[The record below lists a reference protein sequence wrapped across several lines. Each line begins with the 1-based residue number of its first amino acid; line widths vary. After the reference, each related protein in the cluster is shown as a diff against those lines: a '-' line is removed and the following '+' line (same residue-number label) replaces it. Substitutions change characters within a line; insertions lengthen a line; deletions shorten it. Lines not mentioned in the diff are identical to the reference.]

1 MEQFKE
7 YLLDTS
13 LHHSTVSTHIR
24 NLGKYTNDLHDTE
37 KAIISHVKDTYD
49 KGSPRKGILIS
60 ILKYRGFYELPV
72 TLLREYLQVA
82 HAEALALQS
91 IRTKELDYPLM
102 DDMLTLL
109 ENYYK
114 EKKYKEYCTLY
125 LLLNYQTRNK
135 DLVVRVTNDKKTMN
149 KEDNYIYLR
158 KNDCIY
164 IRQDYKTASTYG
176 VKKETIKNKKFNHAI
191 SSLTEL
197 LSGCNLT
204 YEVKKITGGF
214 TESTMMKLSVMNN
227 NNLNALMQISHNR
240 GTNINTMYA
249 SYNNT

>member
-1 MEQFKE
+1 MEEFKK
-7 YLLDTS
+7 YLLATT
-13 LHHSTVSTHIR
+13 LHECTICTHLR
-24 NLGKYTNDLHDTE
+24 NLGKYTEDLHDTE
-37 KAIISHVKDTYD
+37 KAIIAHVKKTYD
-49 KGSPRKGILIS
+49 EGSPRKCMLIS

-72 TLLREYLQVA
+72 TLLRASLQTA
-82 HAEALALQS
+82 HTEALALQS

-102 DDMLTLL
+102 EDMMTLL
-109 ENYYK
+109 ETYYK
-114 EKKYKEYCTLY
+114 DKKYKEYCTLY

-135 DLVVRVTNDKKTMN
+135 DLVARVIHDKKTMN
-149 KEDNYIYLR
+149 REDNYIYLR

-164 IRQDYKTASTYG
+164 IRQNYKTASTYG
-176 VKKETIKNKKFNHAI
+176 IKKEVIKSRKFNHAI

-204 YEVKKITGGF
+204 YEVKKLTGGF
-214 TESTMMKLSVMNN
+214 TESTMVKLSIMNN

-240 GTNINTMYA
+240 GTNLHTMYT